1 MWLVGVVI
9 SRYIDILIIMIN
21 FPYSTCIRSFLAAA
35 SLLLCSFFN
44 VFSVLFPL
52 FFTIYSKRYSYNI
65 RDRSKKSRSRE
76 YKNYL
81 IGERSEPHTY
91 RTAAKN
97 IRHNIYTFVRR
108 ARAVNARATR
118 KRRTG
123 RLRFNG
129 QYNRLENGYF
139 SSKL

>member
-1 MWLVGVVI
+1 MAE
-9 SRYIDILIIMIN
+9 SQ
-21 FPYSTCIRSFLAAA
+21 FLAACA
-35 SLLLCSFFN
+35 
-44 VFSVLFPL
+44 
-52 FFTIYSKRYSYNI
+52 I
-65 RDRSKKSRSRE
+65 
-76 YKNYL
+76 
-81 IGERSEPHTY
+81 IGEQREPHTY

-97 IRHNIYTFVRR
+97 LRHIYIYIYIYVFYIYIYTSVRR
-108 ARAVNARATR
+108 ARAVNARTTR

>member
-1 MWLVGVVI
+1 MRIRTPSYRRAERAPHLSYSGEK
-9 SRYIDILIIMIN
+9 SSSYIYI
-21 FPYSTCIRSFLAAA
+21 CFLY
-35 SLLLCSFFN
+35 
-44 VFSVLFPL
+44 
-52 FFTIYSKRYSYNI
+52 IYIY
-65 RDRSKKSRSRE
+65 
-76 YKNYL
+76 
-81 IGERSEPHTY
+81 
-91 RTAAKN
+91 
-97 IRHNIYTFVRR
+97 IYTSVRR